1 MKSSFWDVVSVNC
14 LTFCKGSSEKSRG
27 RQKCQ
32 NQYFLLTSPGAKTQ
46 YWLNNSKSSHGTNCD
61 TIPLKH
67 ARGAQ
72 RDTESKAGRPK
83 AFCQECQNQYFFNQ
97 TWNVW
102 SGLLGKNFVLNNSK
116 SSHGTHYNMQVQ
128 CKETLNSRLAVL
140 GHFLLI
146 SLLGSKWGIQWNILW
161 DSWKLC
167 LALVS
172 HIRNEFKYIRLGFNS
187 DCDLLGCWVH
197 SDANLSTRP
206 ER

>member
-1 MKSSFWDVVSVNC
+1 MKSSFSDVVSVNC

-128 CKETLNSRLAVL
+128 CKETLNSRLAVP

-167 LALVS
+167 LALV
-172 HIRNEFKYIRLGFNS
+172 
-187 DCDLLGCWVH
+187 
-197 SDANLSTRP
+197 T
-206 ER
+206 

>member
-1 MKSSFWDVVSVNC
+1 MKSSFSDVVSVNC

-83 AFCQECQNQYFFNQ
+83 AFCQESQNQYFFNQ

-102 SGLLGKNFVLNNSK
+102 SGLLGENFVLNDSK
-116 SSHGTHYNMQVQ
+116 SSHGTQVQ
-128 CKETLNSRLAVL
+128 CSKETLNSRLAVP

-146 SLLGSKWGIQWNILW
+146 SLLGSKWRIQWNILW

-187 DCDLLGCWVH
+187 ECDLLGCWVH
-197 SDANLSTRP
+197 SDANPSTRA